1 MSTLQTIR
9 KNIIEVIESYHGG
22 TVNLSVEEN
31 LRLRELVK
39 QAFLAGQQSVLECAR
54 GMKIPKEFESK
65 WNYYQGY
72 SYEWA
77 IGYNRMAD
85 ALLSAP
91 LNDTEI

>member
-1 MSTLQTIR
+1 MSTLQTI
-9 KNIIEVIESYHGG
+9 IEKSKDEYVSGVIGDYSVKTMTDWIENKLKESY
-22 TVNLSVEEN
+22 
-31 LRLRELVK
+31 
-39 QAFLAGQQSVLECAR
+39 LAGQQSVLECAR

-85 ALLSAP
+85 DLLSAP